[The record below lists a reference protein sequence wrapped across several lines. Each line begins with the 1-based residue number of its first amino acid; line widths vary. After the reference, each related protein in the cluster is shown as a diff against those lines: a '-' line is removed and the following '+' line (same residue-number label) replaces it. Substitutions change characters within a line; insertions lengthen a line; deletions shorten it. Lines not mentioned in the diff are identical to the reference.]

1 MNIILLGYMTSG
13 KSLIGEKLGQILKK
27 SFQDFDDYIE
37 KMEGMSI
44 SEIFETRGEI
54 YFRKIEGKHL
64 FSFLQQKDMVLS
76 LGGGTPC
83 YGNNMELIN
92 KQPNTK
98 SIYLN
103 VSVAELS
110 KRLFLN
116 KASRPL
122 VAHLK
127 TEEEITEFVGKHIF
141 ERLNFYNQADMNIN
155 ANKSPEDIVEDI
167 LLKLI

>member
-13 KSLIGEKLGQILKK
+13 KSLIGEKLSRILKK
-27 SFQDFDDYIE
+27 PFQDLDDYIE
-37 KMEGMSI
+37 NKEGLSI
-44 SEIFETRGEI
+44 SDIFKTKGEI
-54 YFRKIEGKHL
+54 YFRKIEAKHL
-64 FSFLQQKDMVLS
+64 ETFLQQEDMILS

-83 YGNNMELIN
+83 YGSNMKLI
-92 KQPNTK
+92 KQQPNSK

-103 VSVAELS
+103 VSVAELG

-116 KASRPL
+116 KTNRPL

-127 TEEEITEFVGKHIF
+127 TQEETTEFVGKHIF
-141 ERLNFYNQADMNIN
+141 ERLNFYNQADLNIN
-155 ANKSPEDIVEDI
+155 ANKSPDDIIEDI